1 MRRFFGVSVLL
12 LLPMLPLSLEACDM
26 DRVVRALET
35 DLGVHHTHIPMLGAA
50 MFVGRVATGFRTP
63 GVKLA
68 VFEDEDFS
76 QRSPEEIQHSL
87 VLALGPGW
95 SPFVKS
101 VSRYGEQQSWIY
113 VSDSGKK
120 LHMFIAAVERSELS
134 LIEVNVSEGQMR
146 RWINDPMSW
155 SGNTSP

>member
-1 MRRFFGVSVLL
+1 MRGTLRFSMLL
-12 LLPMLPLSLEACDM
+12 LLPIFPIALQASDM
-26 DRVVRALET
+26 DRVVRALEA
-35 DLGVHHTHIPMLGAA
+35 DLGMHHTHIPMLGAA

-68 VFEDEDFS
+68 VFEDEDIS

-87 VLALGPGW
+87 VNALGPRW

-101 VSRYGEQQSWIY
+101 VSKYGEEQSWIY

-120 LHMFIAAVERSELS
+120 LQMFIASVERSELS
-134 LIEVNVSEGQMR
+134 LIEVSVSESQMR
-146 RWINDPMSW
+146 RWINDTDEMVRKH
-155 SGNTSP
+155 

>member
-12 LLPMLPLSLEACDM
+12 LLPMLPLSLEASDM

-35 DLGVHHTHIPMLGAA
+35 DLGVHHTHIPMMGAA

-68 VFEDEDFS
+68 VFEDEGFS
-76 QRSPEEIQHSL
+76 ERSPEEIQHSL
-87 VLALGPGW
+87 VNALGPQW
-95 SPFVKS
+95 STFIKS
-101 VSRYGEQQSWIY
+101 VSRYGKEQNWIY

-120 LHMFIAAVERSELS
+120 LRMFIVSVARNELS
-134 LIEVNVSEGQMR
+134 LIEVTLTQSQMR
-146 RWINDPMSW
+146 RWINDTDEMAKKH
-155 SGNTSP
+155 

>member
-1 MRRFFGVSVLL
+1 MRRFLRLSLLL
-12 LLPMLPLSLEACDM
+12 LLPMLPMRLHASDM

-76 QRSPEEIQHSL
+76 QRSPEEIQHCL
-87 VLALGPGW
+87 LNALGPHW

-101 VSRYGEQQSWIY
+101 VSKYGEEQSWIY
-113 VSDSGKK
+113 VRDSGKK
-120 LHMFIAAVERSELS
+120 LQMFIASVERSELS
-134 LIEVNVSEGQMR
+134 LIEASVSESQMR
-146 RWINDPMSW
+146 RWISDTGEMVRKH
-155 SGNTSP
+155 